1 MDVLLLQVFERSPAL
16 VSELLGRVQA
26 DDTPR
31 EIVRRAREVLSA
43 LPEREL
49 IATLGAHP
57 RIGDDARTIS
67 ELSAREQGGGD
78 QDPETLA
85 ELAQLNDEYERRFG
99 FRFVVFVKGRSK
111 AEIVP
116 VMRERMRRTR
126 EAELR
131 TGIEEFLAISL
142 DRLERSMERDRLQRS
157 RDDDDMRRAMDVD
170 S

>member
-1 MDVLLLQVFERSPAL
+1 MATVLLQVFERSPELTSRLLAL
-16 VSELLGRVQA
+16 VQA

-31 EIVRRAREVLSA
+31 EIVTKARGVLNTF
-43 LPEREL
+43 PEREL
-49 IATLGAHP
+49 IATLNAHP
-57 RIGDDARTIS
+57 RIGHDVRAIS
-67 ELSAREQGGGD
+67 ELSAQEQGTD
-78 QDPETLA
+78 QDPDTLA
-85 ELAQLNDEYERRFG
+85 QLAQLNDEYERRFG

-126 EAELR
+126 ESELR

-142 DRLERSMERDRLQRS
+142 DRLKGSIEQDRVQRS
-157 RDDDDMRRAMDVD
+157 TDDHSTRRAMDVD